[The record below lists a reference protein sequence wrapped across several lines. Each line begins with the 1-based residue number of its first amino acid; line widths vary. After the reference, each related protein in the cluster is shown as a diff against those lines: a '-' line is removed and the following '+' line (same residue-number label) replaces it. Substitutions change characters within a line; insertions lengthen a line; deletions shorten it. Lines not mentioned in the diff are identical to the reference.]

1 MAMPRPA
8 GRRPST
14 SSTSRS
20 VHVLSIAEGI
30 LRICVPQRQ
39 GPLRELLV
47 RSGMAMP
54 RPAGRRPGTSAAA
67 PRNGGVRALLC
78 IMDDACLPSVPL
90 GGTALCLRL
99 QQQVDTWANTLGGG
113 LGLLV
118 ELTPALLARV
128 QADGNEQDGRP
139 NVEALHR
146 VVPTLF
152 AQAVLHHG
160 AASAERCVL
169 DAQGGAV
176 LAHLHVGR
184 CLRTVQLRWPT
195 MMIALPEPRRSDQRS
210 DRTGDAGMG
219 KRKAR

>member
-1 MAMPRPA
+1 
-8 GRRPST
+8 
-14 SSTSRS
+14 
-20 VHVLSIAEGI
+20 
-30 LRICVPQRQ
+30 
-39 GPLRELLV
+39 
-47 RSGMAMP
+47 
-54 RPAGRRPGTSAAA
+54 
-67 PRNGGVRALLC
+67 
-78 IMDDACLPSVPL
+78 MDDVHLSSLPLS
-90 GGTALCLRL
+90 GTALSLRL

-128 QADGNEQDGRP
+128 QAEGSERDGRP

-169 DAQGGAV
+169 DAQGAAV

-184 CLRTVQLRWPT
+184 CLRTVQLRWPPGWLAAT
-195 MMIALPEPRRSDQRS
+195 DRDHPQTCLP
-210 DRTGDAGMG
+210 AG
-219 KRKAR
+219 R

>member
-1 MAMPRPA
+1 
-8 GRRPST
+8 
-14 SSTSRS
+14 
-20 VHVLSIAEGI
+20 
-30 LRICVPQRQ
+30 
-39 GPLRELLV
+39 
-47 RSGMAMP
+47 
-54 RPAGRRPGTSAAA
+54 
-67 PRNGGVRALLC
+67 
-78 IMDDACLPSVPL
+78 MDDVHLSSLPLS
-90 GGTALCLRL
+90 GTALSLRL

-128 QADGNEQDGRP
+128 QAEGSVQDGRP
-139 NVEALHR
+139 DVEALHR

-169 DAQGGAV
+169 DAQGAAV

-195 MMIALPEPRRSDQRS
+195 MMIALPEPRRSPRRYALSAKQGSGGR
-210 DRTGDAGMG
+210 
-219 KRKAR
+219 